1 MPKTIKEL
9 ADEFDVSKQAIRKKL
24 DANFRANYVQTVTRN
39 GVQTLVITNSG
50 YLLLK
55 QHFSGGNNQKP
66 DGGTFTSNTGNRNQ
80 DTIKLLNQQLTIKDS
95 QIKEKDAQLK
105 SMQKLLDQ
113 SQQLQLMAEKK
124 IEEFKSLLLKKM
136 TLLPPIQKVKI
147 ILQTPKMLGGIFGK
161 NLKVPLILKTC
172 STNLKS

>member
-1 MPKTIKEL
+1 MPKTIREL

-113 SQQLQLMAEKK
+113 SQRLQLMAEKK
-124 IEEFKSLLLKKM
+124 IEEFK
-136 TLLPPIQKVKI
+136 TINIQKDKGNSYNHLSDDTTI
-147 ILQTPKMLGGIFGK
+147 KKENSWWHFW
-161 NLKVPLILKTC
+161 
-172 STNLKS
+172 

>member
-1 MPKTIKEL
+1 MPKTIREL

-55 QHFSGGNNQKP
+55 QHFIGGNNQKP
-66 DGGTFTSNTGNRNQ
+66 GEETFTSNTGNKNT
-80 DTIKLLNQQLTIKDS
+80 DTVELLNQQLEIKDN
-95 QIKEKDAQLK
+95 QIKEKDEQLK

-113 SQQLQLMAEKK
+113 SQQLQLMTAKK
-124 IEEFKSLLLKKM
+124 IEDFKTITSTQFGHDNSDLNIDNDLK
-136 TLLPPIQKVKI
+136 QKNNAWWH
-147 ILQTPKMLGGIFGK
+147 FW
-161 NLKVPLILKTC
+161 
-172 STNLKS
+172 